1 MKKLVLV
8 LFLIL
13 TPQLVNAEFED
24 HFKNKTLRV
33 DYLHSGNFEDEE
45 YQLVTFVEERRWAG
59 SKTILTDPFDYGN
72 YKFEMH
78 DLWSNELLYSR
89 GYSTLFWEWQ
99 GTDEAQT
106 RNRSFYEAVTM
117 PMPRHAVRIDFFRR
131 NEEFNWEEKYSVDF
145 IPHKTEMIRHK
156 KHNYRKFKIHHSGNP
171 NEKLDIVIIPE
182 GYTRKERRK
191 LRKDCKRFNEYLLE
205 SSPYNENRDK
215 INIWGV
221 YAWSRESGTDIPSED
236 IYRDTIANTTFDTF
250 GLERYLTTDDFK
262 TVKDLASNAPYD
274 QIFILVN
281 HSKYGGCGIYN
292 HYCIVT
298 SDNEESD
305 FLTLHEFGH
314 TFAGLGDEYY
324 TSEFVVEDFYPLD
337 KEPWEPNLT
346 TLVDFSS
353 KWIDMVDEGTPIPT
367 PATPEYE
374 STVGV
379 YEGGGYVAK
388 GVYRPFIDCTMKSKI
403 YDQFC
408 PVCKKAIQDMID
420 THSK

>member
-1 MKKLVLV
+1 M
-8 LFLIL
+8 
-13 TPQLVNAEFED
+13 
-24 HFKNKTLRV
+24 
-33 DYLHSGNFEDEE
+33 S
-45 YQLVTFVEERRWAG
+45 
-59 SKTILTDPFDYGN
+59 
-72 YKFEMH
+72 
-78 DLWSNELLYSR
+78 
-89 GYSTLFWEWQ
+89 
-99 GTDEAQT
+99 
-106 RNRSFYEAVTM
+106 
-117 PMPRHAVRIDFFRR
+117 
-131 NEEFNWEEKYSVDF
+131 
-145 IPHKTEMIRHK
+145 RHK
-156 KHNYRKFKIHHSGNP
+156 KHNYQKFKIHHSGNP

-182 GYTRKERRK
+182 GYTRNELRK

-236 IYRDTIANTTFDTF
+236 IYRNTIANTTFDTF

-262 TVKDLASNAPYD
+262 TVKDIASNAPYD
-274 QIFILVN
+274 RIFILVN

-314 TFAGLGDEYY
+314 AFAGLGDEYY

-346 TLVDFSS
+346 TLVDFTS

-367 PATPEYE
+367 PATAEYE

-408 PVCKKAIQDMID
+408 P
-420 THSK
+420 